1 MNTIIIFDF
10 YRTLY
15 DPDIEDVMP
24 DSLMVLKSLWQSDF
38 ELILITRKEHGRP
51 ELIESLGIDKYFSQ
65 ILQVNE
71 KASALSKVMKSY
83 PERSF
88 VVIGDRAHEEI
99 VIGNKLGAKT
109 IWLQAG
115 KFASELPESFIPTHT
130 VHLLKEILPLCLR

>member
-15 DPDIEDVMP
+15 DPDIEDLMP
-24 DSLMVLKSLWQSDF
+24 DSLMVLKSLWQSNF
-38 ELILITRKEHGRP
+38 ELILITRKEQGRP
-51 ELIESLGIDKYFSQ
+51 ELIESLDIDKYFSQ

-71 KASALSKVMKSY
+71 KGRALQKVIKSH

-99 VIGNKLGAKT
+99 VIGNKLGTKT
-109 IWLQAG
+109 IWLRAG
-115 KFASELPESFIPTHT
+115 KFASELPESFKPTHT
-130 VHLLKEILPLCLR
+130 VNSLIEILPLLS